1 MRERAAPTH
10 AGETASGNT
19 PRRRRYLGNAERSL
33 FSIQHSAVLLESLI
47 HRVPVDDVPPR
58 GEVVGPAVLVLQ
70 IVGMF
75 PDIDAENRLFAFHQ
89 RAVLVRG
96 ALDEQLAAGVDPP
109 RPAPAAALHP
119 PLLDPPLSILQITQ
133 R

>member
-19 PRRRRYLGNAERSL
+19 PRRRRYLGTAERSL

-75 PDIDAENRLFAFHQ
+75 PDIDAENRLFAFHHP
-89 RAVLVRG
+89 AVLVRG
-96 ALDEQLAAGVDPP
+96 ALDVQLAARGHQPP
-109 RPAPAAALHP
+109 PAAAQGPH
-119 PLLDPPLSILQITQ
+119 
-133 R
+133 

>member
-19 PRRRRYLGNAERSL
+19 PRRRRYLGTAERSL

-75 PDIDAENRLFAFHQ
+75 PDIHAQNPLFSFHQ
-89 RAVLVRG
+89 PAGLVPG
-96 ALDEQLAAGVDPP
+96 ALADPLAPRVAPP
-109 RPAPAAALHP
+109 PPAPSHTP
-119 PLLDPPLSILQITQ
+119 PPPISLLPPYPLP
-133 R
+133 

>member
-19 PRRRRYLGNAERSL
+19 PRRRRYLGTAERSL

-58 GEVVGPAVLVLQ
+58 GEVVGPAVLGLQ

-75 PDIDAENRLFAFHQ
+75 PDNDAQNLLFSLHQ
-89 RAVLVRG
+89 PAVLVLG
-96 ALDEQLAAGVDPP
+96 ALPDQPGPRPRQP
-109 RPAPAAALHP
+109 RPAAP
-119 PLLDPPLSILQITQ
+119 PTPH
-133 R
+133 